1 MMSVKVKAV
10 LTVAVTALA
19 FSFSAAASAAEQTLR
34 VGTEPTFAPFE
45 FVDEKTNITGYD
57 IDIINAI
64 GEAEKVKFE
73 IVSMPFDGLIPAL
86 LTGQLDVII
95 AGMTI
100 TPERKK
106 RVAFSEPYY
115 DSGLSAVILTENVTK
130 YRKIANLSHSRICA
144 QIGNTGSVYAQK
156 LSGDVVNFN
165 THPEAYMELKAK
177 GCEAVIT
184 DRPVNQY
191 FLTQTKDDIF
201 IEIRDVVEAAQFG
214 IATAKDNEKTLE
226 LLNHGLQKIRKNGTF
241 AKIHQKWFG
250 TEE

>member
-1 MMSVKVKAV
+1 MSVKLKAA
-10 LTVAVTALA
+10 LTVAAAALG
-19 FSFSAAASAAEQTLR
+19 FTLSAAAPAAEQALR

-45 FVDEKTNITGYD
+45 FLDDQAKPIGYD

-64 GEAEKVKFE
+64 GKAAGVEFE

-115 DSGLSAVILTENVTK
+115 DSGLSAVILTENAGK
-130 YRKIANLSHSRICA
+130 YRKISDLSKSRLCA
-144 QIGNTGSVYAQK
+144 QIGNTGSAYAKK
-156 LSGDVVNFN
+156 LSGDVVSFN

-191 FLTQTKDDIF
+191 FLTQTKDNIY

-226 LLNHGLQKIRKNGTF
+226 LINRGLEKIRKNGTF
-241 AKIHQKWFG
+241 AEIHKKWFG
-250 TEE
+250 TAK